1 MEQIINSDYFYFG
14 KCPARGDFVRSSGQ
28 HAMLGVLDEWVT
40 KALEKHAEHNNAGTH
55 YADNYLNYDQMAGLS
70 FVFCNPKMPVALTGY
85 LTSSHDASKRRFPLI
100 TGYRLQLKQPERF
113 IENAPILLDSLWQ
126 NSRHKNEQVSVSTD
140 AQQVMQLLDQAAI
153 FSWDTAAKYQV
164 YISHNTVDQ
173 AAKSLQQQQYQFAQ
187 SLIALGLLLQPIINQ
202 GVKKL
207 NKVLLLPLMPEP
219 QTNLMA
225 TFWLELICI
234 FIKRQNVELSVAVW
248 NKPQPV
254 LLVGFQGADIVGL
267 SQIMQNNMHSDHW
280 VHVADASWVDSY
292 LENDAGLATFEQ
304 VLCDPQITLNEA
316 IQLFKQIFI

>member
-1 MEQIINSDYFYFG
+1 MEQMISSDYFYFG

-40 KALEKHAEHNNAGTH
+40 KALEMHAEHSNSTS
-55 YADNYLNYDQMAGLS
+55 YVADNYLNYDQMAGLS

-85 LTSSHDASKRRFPLI
+85 LTASHDASKRRFPLI

-113 IENAPILLDSLWQ
+113 IENAPILLDSLWK
-126 NSRHKNEQVSVSTD
+126 NSRHKNESVAISAD
-140 AQQVMQLLDQAAI
+140 AQQVMQLLDQSDT
-153 FSWDTAAKYQV
+153 FSWDSVTNYQV
-164 YISHNTVDQ
+164 FIAHNTVEQ
-173 AAKSLQQQQYQFAQ
+173 ASIALHMQQYQLAQ
-187 SLIALGLLLQPIINQ
+187 SFIALGLLLQPIISQ

-207 NKVLLLPLMPEP
+207 NKVLLLPLMTEP
-219 QTNLMA
+219 KTSVMA
-225 TFWLELICI
+225 TFWLDLISM
-234 FIKRQNVELSVAVW
+234 FIKRQNVELSVVIW

-267 SQIMQNNMHSDHW
+267 SEMMQNNVHTDHW

-304 VLCDPQITLNEA
+304 VLCDPQITLQEA
-316 IQLFKQIFI
+316 ARLFKQIFI